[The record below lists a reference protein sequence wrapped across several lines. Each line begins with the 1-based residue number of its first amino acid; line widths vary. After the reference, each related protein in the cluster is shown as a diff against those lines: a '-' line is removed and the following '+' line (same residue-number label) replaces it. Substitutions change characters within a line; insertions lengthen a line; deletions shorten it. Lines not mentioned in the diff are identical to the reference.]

1 MWTASDLRVGGRVPW
16 LAVVAALLGRHVPL
30 RGWVLPVGL
39 MSRFSMLCG
48 QPVLDRGI
56 EFGQHPDPVSWGEA

>member
-1 MWTASDLRVGGRVPW
+1 M
-16 LAVVAALLGRHVPL
+16 AVVAALLGRHVPL